1 MHKLLITGSTG
12 FIGRFLCSDLLDY
25 EIIKYRR
32 DNDLIIKEEYAVIH
46 LAGLAHNSHKS
57 DLRKVYKVSNVDL
70 TKSVFDSFLNSNA
83 KIFIFFSTS
92 KVSGSKNGLLVEDLV
107 SSDLNVYSESK
118 LLAEKYILSQKATSK
133 KVYILRPAVVVGPEL
148 KGNLKTLVN
157 YVNFRLPWFFNSFNN
172 SMTILDMRNLSF
184 IIKQILS
191 EENKIPPDIYQIG
204 NYQPIEVK
212 NLIKSMQLKRRSK
225 SCLLSIPKNFIYLI
239 FKIGNVLNL
248 PFLNLKTLDKL
259 VLDSQVS
266 TKKISKYIP
275 ELPFNNDDTINKF
288 L

>member
-1 MHKLLITGSTG
+1 MVTPIDIFPLTSQEIKNVSSEAKILQDNVFAKLLVLFS
-12 FIGRFLCSDLLDY
+12 
-25 EIIKYRR
+25 
-32 DNDLIIKEEYAVIH
+32 LIIFFKVI
-46 LAGLAHNSHKS
+46 
-57 DLRKVYKVSNVDL
+57 
-70 TKSVFDSFLNSNA
+70 F
-83 KIFIFFSTS
+83 
-92 KVSGSKNGLLVEDLV
+92 E
-107 SSDLNVYSESK
+107 
-118 LLAEKYILSQKATSK
+118 TSK

-172 SMTILDMRNLSF
+172 SMTILDLRNLSF

-275 ELPFNNDDTINKF
+275 ELPFNNDETINKF